1 MTSVPG
7 VGTGGANPLPS
18 SDADT
23 ERPSPDTPT
32 VELAPPGA
40 VGLNTMVI
48 AHDAPGP
55 SGPPQALPVI
65 ENGAAGGVTA
75 PMLMLTPDVLVTTAF

>member
-1 MTSVPG
+1 MTSDPG
-7 VGTGGANPLPS
+7 VGSGGAKPLPS

-23 ERPSPDTPT
+23 DSPSPDTPT

-55 SGPPQALPVI
+55 RGPPQPLPVI
-65 ENGAAGGVTA
+65 EKGAAGGVTA
-75 PMLMLTPDVLVTTAF
+75 PMLMLMPDVLVTTAF